1 MAFDAAKN
9 RIHGL
14 YKSVAEYV
22 TPVSD
27 KTQFKEKGVLTPE
40 EFVKA
45 GDQLVYKCPT
55 WQWESG
61 ESNKRWNFLPENK
74 QFLVT
79 RNVPC
84 LKRVS
89 SLKMDKNENVV
100 ENGEWLEMQENENQ
114 NKIEQI
120 EDIDTDNRGNAKQND
135 NNKKANDNKNVNDK
149 NTYDNNKAP
158 LINIVEHTAFEDKN
172 NENKQNQDEVSEDE
186 SFEEIP
192 DIESFNDENIVKKTK
207 PTNKVND
214 NKDNNKD
221 ATNKNSNNNNDNNDN
236 NKNTN
241 NNNANKNNN
250 KIDKSTEE
258 NDNKNFISVKQEE
271 DNIVK
276 TRTYDISIT
285 FDKYYQVPRV
295 WLRGYDENANPLTA
309 SQIFEDISADH
320 ANKTVTVESHPHTGV
335 ICASIHPCRHSEV
348 MKRFISRL
356 EESGKHLNVD
366 QYLFLFLKFM
376 SAVIPTI
383 EYDYTQSVDS

>member
-1 MAFDAAKN
+1 MVEKWKRFKKKF
-9 RIHGL
+9 GG
-14 YKSVAEYV
+14 
-22 TPVSD
+22 
-27 KTQFKEKGVLTPE
+27 KEK
-40 EFVKA
+40 K
-45 GDQLVYKCPT
+45 
-55 WQWESG
+55 
-61 ESNKRWNFLPENK
+61 
-74 QFLVT
+74 
-79 RNVPC
+79 
-84 LKRVS
+84 
-89 SLKMDKNENVV
+89 
-100 ENGEWLEMQENENQ
+100 NENQ
-114 NKIEQI
+114 NKNEQI
-120 EDIDTDNRGNAKQND
+120 QDMDIDNNVRGNSKQND
-135 NNKKANDNKNVNDK
+135 NNKKTNDNNTND
-149 NTYDNNKAP
+149 DNKP

-172 NENKQNQDEVSEDE
+172 NENKQNSDEVSEDD

-207 PTNKVND
+207 STNKVND

-221 ATNKNSNNNNDNNDN
+221 IVNKNNNNNTNNNNDNN
-236 NKNTN
+236 N
-241 NNNANKNNN
+241 NNTKNNDVNKNN
-250 KIDKSTEE
+250 KIEPSTNE
-258 NDNKNFISVKQEE
+258 NENENENKNFISIKQEE
-271 DNIVK
+271 DNIMK

-309 SQIFEDISADH
+309 TQIFEDISADH
-320 ANKTVTVESHPHTGV
+320 ANKTVTVESHPHAGV

>member
-1 MAFDAAKN
+1 MAFSSAKN
-9 RIHGL
+9 TIHGL

-22 TPVSD
+22 TPVND

-45 GDQLVYKCPT
+45 GNQLVYKCPT

-61 ESNKRWNFLPENK
+61 DSNKKWNFLPENQ
-74 QFLVT
+74 QFLMT

-89 SLKMDKNENVV
+89 SLKINKDEAVV
-100 ENGEWLEMQENENQ
+100 ENGEWLEMQENENE
-114 NKIEQI
+114 NKNDQI
-120 EDIDTDNRGNAKQND
+120 QDIDADINSNNNNIRGKQTNNNDITKQNV
-135 NNKKANDNKNVNDK
+135 NKNINDD
-149 NTYDNNKAP
+149 NTDKTAM
-158 LINIVEHTAFEDKN
+158 INIVEHTAFENKIDPI
-172 NENKQNQDEVSEDE
+172 KQNTDELSDAD

-207 PTNKVND
+207 PTNKTND
-214 NKDNNKD
+214 NKDK
-221 ATNKNSNNNNDNNDN
+221 NNDN
-236 NKNTN
+236 KEVTN
-241 NNNANKNNN
+241 NNNN
-250 KIDKSTEE
+250 KIDVKENQST
-258 NDNKNFISVKQEE
+258 NDFENKNFISVKQEE
-271 DNIVK
+271 EEDNIIK

-348 MKRFISRL
+348 MKRFIDRL
-356 EESGKHLNVD
+356 EESGKQLNVD
-366 QYLFLFLKFM
+366 QYLFLFLKFLN
-376 SAVIPTI
+376 AVIPTI